1 MVMCMYIEIHVAK
14 LGAELEIANNLL
26 NGEFNSLVIGYI
38 RFIKSNINMR
48 QFLLIITCLFSMQLM
63 AQDAVQYQLPPKI
76 IQDLALAKPT
86 PTVSVDNKGEWM
98 LIIERNSYPTVEELG
113 QPEVRVAG
121 MRINPNNFSLSRQNF
136 INNFKLKNIIKGKE
150 YKISG
155 LPLNLLSTTAVWNEQ
170 QTKIA
175 ITNVTASQ
183 VDLYVI
189 DVATQKATRVNKSPL
204 NIVMGGAFSWFD
216 DNTLLY
222 KTTIAPASAM
232 PKKPITPKGPTVQE
246 NYGTASPRPT
256 FQDLIKSPYDE
267 SLFEFFTKVQLV
279 KNVNG
284 VETKINA
291 PAIYTLASISPN
303 KKYLMVRTIS
313 KPFSYAVPANGFN
326 STVTIHESNG
336 KLIKDLVKLPS
347 AETAPGGNDNVQDV
361 PRSIQW
367 RDDEAATVIWCK
379 PLDGGLIKNT
389 AEFRDAVYSLTAP
402 FTGEA
407 KEIFKTKNR
416 YAGVAWGN
424 SNFALVYEVLR
435 GKAKTWVNRVNPSSG
450 VMELLLERSLNDAYA
465 DLGNPVTTKNQYG
478 REVVIPEN
486 NQLLMNNTTGASP
499 KGDLPFLSRFDLATK
514 KNEILWR
521 CNEDVY
527 EVIIDVL
534 DAKTLKVVTRKETQ
548 TVVPN
553 YYIKVVNSMQK
564 EEQITNFTNP
574 YPSLEGIIKQK
585 ISYKRADGVDLT
597 GDLYLPKGYD
607 VVKNGALPVIMWAY
621 PREFTNASD
630 AAQIRGSKNLF
641 TRINWGS
648 PIYWVTQG
656 YAVLD
661 NAEMPIVSTSADKK
675 PNDDFIEQ
683 LKLNARAA
691 IDKLSDMGVGDS
703 TRVGVGGHS
712 YGAFMTAHLLSHTN
726 WFKAGI
732 ARSGA
737 YNRTLTPFSFQNEDR
752 TYWQAP
758 QLYFDM
764 SPFSYAHKI
773 KTPILL
779 IHGEADDNTG
789 TFPIQSERMFQ
800 ALKGNGGN
808 VRYVTFPYEAHGYRG
823 KENIL
828 HLLWEEHMWLE
839 KYVKGKK

>member
-1 MVMCMYIEIHVAK
+1 MRKFI
-14 LGAELEIANNLL
+14 LL
-26 NGEFNSLVIGYI
+26 LACFAWLCTN
-38 RFIKSNINMR
+38 
-48 QFLLIITCLFSMQLM
+48 
-63 AQDAVQYQLPPKI
+63 AQDAINYQLPPKTI
-76 IQDLALAKPT
+76 MDLALAKPT
-86 PTVSVDNKGEWM
+86 PQISVDNKGEWM

-121 MRINPNNFSLSRQNF
+121 MRINPNNYSLSRQNF
-136 INNFKLKNIIKGKE
+136 INNFSLRNIKTGKE

-155 LPLNLLSTTAVWNEQ
+155 LPANLLSTTAIWNEKQ
-170 QTKIA
+170 NKIA
-175 ITNVTASQ
+175 VTNVSATQ
-183 VDLYVI
+183 VDLYMI

-204 NIVMGGAFSWFD
+204 NIVMGGSFIWAD

-222 KTTIAPASAM
+222 RTVIAPASAM

-246 NYGTASPRPT
+246 NYGSASPRPT

-267 SLFEFFTKVQLV
+267 SLFEFFTKAQLV

-284 VETKINA
+284 IETKINA
-291 PAIYTLASISPN
+291 PAIYTSVTVSPD
-303 KKYLMVRTIS
+303 KKYLLVRTVN
-313 KPFSYAVPANGFN
+313 KPYSYAVPAFGFH
-326 STVTIHESNG
+326 STITIHDANG
-336 KLIKDLVKLPS
+336 KLIKELTKLPS
-347 AETAPGGNDNVQDV
+347 SETAPAGNDNVQDA
-361 PRSIQW
+361 PRNIQW
-367 RDDEAATVIWCK
+367 RDDEAATVVWCK

-389 AEFRDAVYSLTAP
+389 ADFRDGVYALAAP

-407 KEIFKTKNR
+407 KELFKTKNR

-424 SNFALVYEVLR
+424 NNFALVYEVLR
-435 GKAKTWVNRVNPSSG
+435 GKARVWMNRVNPSTG
-450 VMELLLERSLNDAYA
+450 QMELLLERSLNDAYA
-465 DLGNPVTTKNQYG
+465 DLGNPVTVKNQYG
-478 REVVIPEN
+478 RDVVVPDN
-486 NQLLMNNTTGASP
+486 NQLLMNNTTGASE
-499 KGDLPFLSRFDLATK
+499 KGDLPFLSKFDLGTK
-514 KNEILWR
+514 KNEIIWR
-521 CNEDVY
+521 CSEDVY
-527 EVIIDVL
+527 EVVVDILDSKNLTVL
-534 DAKTLKVVTRKETQ
+534 TRRETQ
-548 TVVPN
+548 TIVPN
-553 YYIKVVNSMQK
+553 YWIKMPGTMQK

-574 YPSLEGIIKQK
+574 YPALEGVNKQK

-607 VVKNGALPVIMWAY
+607 AAKDGKLPVIMWAY
-621 PREFTNASD
+621 PREFTNARD
-630 AAQIRGSKNLF
+630 AAQVRGSKNSFVRL
-641 TRINWGS
+641 NWGS

-661 NAEMPIVSTSADKK
+661 NAEMPIVATSADKK

-691 IDKLSDMGVGDS
+691 IDKLNEMGVGDS
-703 TRVGVGGHS
+703 TRVAVGGHS

-758 QLYFDM
+758 KLYFDM
-764 SPFSYAHKI
+764 SPFSYADKI

-808 VRYVTFPYEAHGYRG
+808 VRYVTLPYEAHGYRG
-823 KENIL
+823 RENIL
-828 HLLWEEHMWLE
+828 HLLWEEHMWVE

>member
-1 MVMCMYIEIHVAK
+1 MRK
-14 LGAELEIANNLL
+14 LLFIAVSFL
-26 NGEFNSLVIGYI
+26 SLYAA
-38 RFIKSNINMR
+38 
-48 QFLLIITCLFSMQLM
+48 
-63 AQDAVQYQLPPKI
+63 AQDAVSYQTPPQVI
-76 IQDLALAKPT
+76 MDLALAKPT
-86 PTVSVDNKGEWM
+86 PQISVDKNGEWM

-136 INNFKLKNIIKGKE
+136 INNFTLKNIRTNKE

-155 LPLNLLSTTAVWNEQ
+155 LPANLLSTTAQWNEKQ
-170 QTKIA
+170 NKIA
-175 ITNVTASQ
+175 VTNVTASQ

-189 DVATQKATRVNKSPL
+189 DVATQKATKINKAPL
-204 NIVMGGAFSWFD
+204 NIVMGGAFSWMD

-222 KTTIAPASAM
+222 KTTIAAPSAM

-246 NYGTASPRPT
+246 NYGSASPRPT

-267 SLFEFFTKVQLV
+267 SLFEFFTKAQLV

-291 PAIYTLASISPN
+291 PAIYTTVSASPD
-303 KKYLMVRTIS
+303 KKYLMVRTIN
-313 KPFSYAVPANGFN
+313 KPFSYSVPAFGFN
-326 STVTIHESNG
+326 STVTIHDAAG
-336 KLIKDLVKLPS
+336 KLIKELVKLPS
-347 AETAPGGNDNVQDV
+347 SETAPAGNDNVQDA

-367 RDDEAATVIWCK
+367 RDDEAATLVWCK
-379 PLDGGLIKNT
+379 PLDGGLMKNA
-389 AEFRDAVYSLTAP
+389 AEFRDAVYALSAP

-416 YAGVAWGN
+416 FAGVEWGN
-424 SNFALVYEVLR
+424 NSFALVYEALR
-435 GKAKTWVNRVNPSSG
+435 GKARTWMNRLNPSTG
-450 VMELLLERSLNDAYA
+450 EMELLMERSLNDNYSNPG
-465 DLGNPVTTKNQYG
+465 DPVTVKNQFG

-499 KGDLPFLSRFDLATK
+499 KGDLPFLSRFDLGTK
-514 KNEILWR
+514 KNEIIWR

-527 EVIIDVL
+527 ELVVDVL
-534 DAKTLKVVTRKETQ
+534 DAKQLVLITRKETQ

-553 YYIKVVNSMQK
+553 FYIRNLVRRVADV
-564 EEQITNFTNP
+564 QITNFANP
-574 YPSLEGIIKQK
+574 YPALNGISKEK

-597 GDLYLPKGYD
+597 GELYLPKGYD
-607 VVKNGALPVIMWAY
+607 AKKDGPLPMIIWAY
-621 PREFTNASD
+621 PREFTNARD
-630 AAQIRGSKNLF
+630 AAQVRGSKNSF

-661 NAEMPIVSTSADKK
+661 NAEMPIVATSPDKK
-675 PNDDFIEQ
+675 PNDDFVEQ
-683 LKLNARAA
+683 LKLNAKAA
-691 IDKLSDMGVGDS
+691 ITKLSEMGVGDS

-712 YGAFMTAHLLSHTN
+712 YGAFMTANLLAHTN

-764 SPFSYAHKI
+764 SPFSFAHQL

-779 IHGEADDNTG
+779 VHGEADDNTG

-808 VRYVTFPYEAHGYRG
+808 VRYVVMPYEAHGYRG

-828 HLLWEEHMWLE
+828 HLLWEEHQWLE
-839 KYVKGKK
+839 KYVKGMK

>member
-1 MVMCMYIEIHVAK
+1 MRK
-14 LGAELEIANNLL
+14 LLFIAVSFL
-26 NGEFNSLVIGYI
+26 SLYAA
-38 RFIKSNINMR
+38 
-48 QFLLIITCLFSMQLM
+48 
-63 AQDAVQYQLPPKI
+63 AQDAVSYQTPPQVI
-76 IQDLALAKPT
+76 MDLALAKPT
-86 PTVSVDNKGEWM
+86 PQISVDKNGEWM

-136 INNFKLKNIIKGKE
+136 INNFTLKNIRTNKE

-155 LPLNLLSTTAVWNEQ
+155 LPANLLSTTAQWNEKQ
-170 QTKIA
+170 NKIA
-175 ITNVTASQ
+175 VTNVTASQ

-189 DVATQKATRVNKSPL
+189 DVATQKATKINKAPL
-204 NIVMGGAFSWFD
+204 NIVMGGAFSWMD

-222 KTTIAPASAM
+222 KTTIAAPSAM

-246 NYGTASPRPT
+246 NYGSASPRPT

-267 SLFEFFTKVQLV
+267 SLFEFFTKAQLV

-291 PAIYTLASISPN
+291 PAIYTTVSASPD
-303 KKYLMVRTIS
+303 KKYLMVRTIN
-313 KPFSYAVPANGFN
+313 KPFSYSVPAFGFN
-326 STVTIHESNG
+326 STVTIHDAAG
-336 KLIKDLVKLPS
+336 KLIKELVKLPS
-347 AETAPGGNDNVQDV
+347 SETAPAGNDNVQDA

-367 RDDEAATVIWCK
+367 RDDEAATLVWCK
-379 PLDGGLIKNT
+379 PLDGGLMKNA
-389 AEFRDAVYSLTAP
+389 AEFRDAVYALSAP

-416 YAGVAWGN
+416 FAGVEWGN
-424 SNFALVYEVLR
+424 NSFALVYEALR
-435 GKAKTWVNRVNPSSG
+435 GKARTWMNRLNPSTG
-450 VMELLLERSLNDAYA
+450 EMELLMERSLNDNYSNPG
-465 DLGNPVTTKNQYG
+465 DPVTVKNQFG

-499 KGDLPFLSRFDLATK
+499 KGDLPFLSRFDLGTK
-514 KNEILWR
+514 KNEIIWR

-527 EVIIDVL
+527 ELVVDVL
-534 DAKTLKVVTRKETQ
+534 DAKQLVLITRKETQ

-553 YYIKVVNSMQK
+553 FYIRNLVRRVADV
-564 EEQITNFTNP
+564 QITNFANP
-574 YPSLEGIIKQK
+574 YPALNGISKEK

-597 GDLYLPKGYD
+597 GELYLPKGYD
-607 VVKNGALPVIMWAY
+607 AKKDGPLPMIIWAY
-621 PREFTNASD
+621 PREFTNARD
-630 AAQIRGSKNLF
+630 AAQVRGSKNSF

-661 NAEMPIVSTSADKK
+661 NAEMPIVATSPDKK
-675 PNDDFIEQ
+675 PNDDFVEQ
-683 LKLNARAA
+683 LKLNAKAA
-691 IDKLSDMGVGDS
+691 ITKLSEMGVGDS

-712 YGAFMTAHLLSHTN
+712 YGAFMTANLLAHTT

-764 SPFSYAHKI
+764 SPFSFAHQL

-779 IHGEADDNTG
+779 VHGEADDNTG

-808 VRYVTFPYEAHGYRG
+808 VRYVVMPYEAHGYRG

-828 HLLWEEHMWLE
+828 HLLWEEHQWLE
-839 KYVKGKK
+839 KYVKGMK

>member
-1 MVMCMYIEIHVAK
+1 MRK
-14 LGAELEIANNLL
+14 LLFIGVSFL
-26 NGEFNSLVIGYI
+26 SLYAV
-38 RFIKSNINMR
+38 
-48 QFLLIITCLFSMQLM
+48 
-63 AQDAVQYQLPPKI
+63 AQDAVSYQTPPQVI
-76 IQDLALAKPT
+76 MDLALAKPT
-86 PTVSVDNKGEWM
+86 PQISVDKNGEWM

-136 INNFKLKNIIKGKE
+136 INNFTLKNIRTNKE

-155 LPLNLLSTTAVWNEQ
+155 LPANLLSTTAQWNEKQ
-170 QTKIA
+170 NKIA
-175 ITNVTASQ
+175 VTNVTASQ

-189 DVATQKATRVNKSPL
+189 DVATQKATKINKAPL
-204 NIVMGGAFSWFD
+204 NIVMGGAFSWLD

-222 KTTIAPASAM
+222 KTTIAAPSAM

-246 NYGTASPRPT
+246 NYGSASPRPT
-256 FQDLIKSPYDE
+256 FQDLIKTPYDE
-267 SLFEFFTKVQLV
+267 SLFEFFTKAQLV

-291 PAIYTLASISPN
+291 PAIYTTVSASPD
-303 KKYLMVRTIS
+303 KKYLMVRTIN
-313 KPFSYAVPANGFN
+313 KPFSYSVPAFGFN
-326 STVTIHESNG
+326 STITIHDAVG
-336 KLIKDLVKLPS
+336 KLIKELVKLPS
-347 AETAPGGNDNVQDV
+347 SETAPAGNDNVQDA

-367 RDDEAATVIWCK
+367 RDDEAATVVWCK
-379 PLDGGLIKNT
+379 PLDGGLMKNA
-389 AEFRDAVYSLTAP
+389 AEFRDAVYALSAP

-407 KEIFKTKNR
+407 KELFKTKNR
-416 YAGVAWGN
+416 FAGVEWGN
-424 SNFALVYEVLR
+424 NSFALVYEALR
-435 GKAKTWVNRVNPSSG
+435 GKARTWMNRLNPSTG
-450 VMELLLERSLNDAYA
+450 EMELLMERSLNDNYSNPG
-465 DLGNPVTTKNQYG
+465 DPVTVKNQFG

-499 KGDLPFLSRFDLATK
+499 KGDLPFLSRFDLGTK
-514 KNEILWR
+514 KNEIIWR

-527 EVIIDVL
+527 ELVVDVL
-534 DAKTLKVVTRKETQ
+534 DAKQLVLITRKETQ

-553 YYIKVVNSMQK
+553 YYIRNLVRRVADV
-564 EEQITNFTNP
+564 QITNFANP
-574 YPSLEGIIKQK
+574 YPALNGISKEK

-597 GDLYLPKGYD
+597 GELYLPKGYD
-607 VVKNGALPVIMWAY
+607 AKKDGPLPMIIWAY
-621 PREFTNASD
+621 PREFTNTRD
-630 AAQIRGSKNLF
+630 AAQVRGSKNAF

-661 NAEMPIVSTSADKK
+661 NAEMPIVATSSDKK
-675 PNDDFIEQ
+675 PNDDFVEQ
-683 LKLNARAA
+683 LKLNAKAA
-691 IDKLSDMGVGDS
+691 ITKLSEMGVGDS
-703 TRVGVGGHS
+703 SRVGVGGHS
-712 YGAFMTAHLLSHTN
+712 YGAFMTANLLAHTN

-764 SPFSYAHKI
+764 SPFSFAHQL

-779 IHGEADDNTG
+779 VHGEADDNTG

-808 VRYVTFPYEAHGYRG
+808 VRYVVMPYEAHGYRG

-828 HLLWEEHMWLE
+828 HLLWEEHQWLE